1 MSSVRLDNYVFTRES
16 FSAARRLLR
25 FGGSIVVTAATFR
38 HWFRQRLVTTFEGS
52 AGKRTIKHGDTD
64 TLKFKFQNNAVAGS
78 YAITVE
84 FANGCA
90 VQIP

>member
-1 MSSVRLDNYVFTRES
+1 MSTRATS
-16 FSAARRLLR
+16 TCARTV
-25 FGGSIVVTAATFR
+25 I
-38 HWFRQRLVTTFEGS
+38 TTFEGS
-52 AGKRTIKHGDTD
+52 ARKRTIKHGDTD